1 MSQERMIYAYHKRP
15 KPLIDKNIK
24 ILLQN
29 PRTFAGGH
37 LNIGNELDYEYFFE
51 VKDLNSNLLGFLWFE
66 FNSQNNTVEFNLGKS
81 PSANK
86 FSRFTESILNDLD
99 DIKNYLPKEW
109 FNNSMWLVGIK
120 SVNPKREQ
128 LEKVLISNGF
138 EENDNQDFLKPI
150 N

>member
-1 MSQERMIYAYHKRP
+1 MIYTYHKRP
-15 KPLIDKNIK
+15 KPLIDENIK

-37 LNIGNELDYEYFFE
+37 LNIGDELDYEYFFE

-66 FNSQNNTVEFNLGKS
+66 FNSENNTVEFNLGKS

-86 FSRFTESILNDLD
+86 FSGFTESILNDLD

-109 FNNSMWLVGIK
+109 FDNSMWLVGIK

>member
-1 MSQERMIYAYHKRP
+1 MSQERMIYTYHKRP
-15 KPLIDKNIK
+15 KPLIDENIK

-37 LNIGNELDYEYFFE
+37 LNTGDELDYEYFFE
-51 VKDLNSNLLGFLWFE
+51 VKDINSNLLGFLWFE
-66 FNSQNNTVEFNLGKS
+66 FNSENNTVEFNLGKS

-86 FSRFTESILNDLD
+86 FSGFTESILNDLD

-120 SVNPKREQ
+120 SINPKKER
-128 LEKVLISNGF
+128 LEDVLISNGF
-138 EENDNQDFLKPI
+138 EENNNQDYLKLI

>member
-1 MSQERMIYAYHKRP
+1 MIYTYHKRP
-15 KPLIDKNIK
+15 KPVINQNIK

-29 PRTFAGGH
+29 PKTFGGGH
-37 LNIGNELDYEYFFE
+37 LNVGDELDYEYFFE

-66 FNSQNNTVEFNLGKS
+66 FNSQNNTIEFNLGKS

-86 FSRFTESILNDLD
+86 FRGFTQSILNDLD
-99 DIKNYLPKEW
+99 DIKNYLPREW
-109 FNNSMWLVGIK
+109 FNNSSWLVGIK
-120 SVNPKREQ
+120 CINPNRENLEQ
-128 LEKVLISNGF
+128 LLISNGF

>member
-1 MSQERMIYAYHKRP
+1 MIYTYHKRP
-15 KPLIDKNIK
+15 KPLIDENIK

-37 LNIGNELDYEYFFE
+37 LNIGDELDYEYFFE

-66 FNSQNNTVEFNLGKS
+66 FNSENNTVEFNLGKS

-86 FSRFTESILNDLD
+86 FRGFTQSILNDMD
-99 DIKNYLPKEW
+99 HIKNYLPKKW

-120 SVNPKREQ
+120 SINPKREQ
-128 LEKVLISNGF
+128 LEELLISNGF
-138 EENDNQDFLKPI
+138 EENDNRDFLKPI